1 MNLPSGLPPA
11 SPEALGHS
19 LRLCELIAGEIRSA
33 GGWIDFDRYMELA
46 LYSPG
51 LGYYAA
57 GSRKLGADGD
67 FTTAPEISPLFG
79 QCLARQ
85 AAQVLEQGFTEIL
98 EVGAGSGALAATL
111 LEELERLQRL
121 PERYLILEL
130 SPDLRERSRDTLAR
144 RVPHL
149 LERVAWLNVLPPAFS
164 GLILGNEVLDAMP
177 VNVYEHDAHGP
188 ERTADTVIEM
198 GVTTTNGA
206 EVGSDD
212 KPACGFAWAPAPASR
227 QAALPEGVDPEWFCG
242 PGYRS
247 EVQLVAQGFVRSIGA
262 MLERGAAIFIDYG
275 FPRAEYY
282 HPQRA
287 QGTLMCHYR
296 HRAHADP
303 FFLPGLQDITSHV
316 DFTAMAWAAHHAGME
331 VLGYTSQAT
340 FLVNCGITELLARV
354 GPDDTARYLPL
365 TNQANRLLSPAEMGE
380 LFKAIAFG
388 RGLDTPLVGFGNGGR
403 SHTL

>member
-1 MNLPSGLPPA
+1 MNPTRELPAALPPA
-11 SPEALGHS
+11 PPEALEHS
-19 LRLCELIAGEIRSA
+19 RRLCALIADDIRAA
-33 GGWIDFDRYMELA
+33 GGWIDFARYMELA
-46 LYSPG
+46 LYAPG

-85 AAQVLEQGFTEIL
+85 AAQVLEQGFTDIL

-111 LEELERLQRL
+111 LEELERLGRL
-121 PERYLILEL
+121 PERYLVLEL

-164 GLILGNEVLDAMP
+164 GLVLGNEVLDAMP
-177 VNVYEHDAHGP
+177 VHVF

-198 GVTTTNGA
+198 GVTTTHGTEA
-206 EVGSDD
+206 GSDG
-212 KPACGFAWAPAPASR
+212 KPARGFDWAPAPASR
-227 QAALPEGVDPEWFCG
+227 QSALPADVDPQWFAG

-303 FFLPGLQDITSHV
+303 FILPGLQDITSHV
-316 DFTAMAWAAHHAGME
+316 DFSAMAWAAHHAGME
-331 VLGYTSQAT
+331 VLGYTSQAA

-354 GPDDTARYLPL
+354 GPADAARYLPL
-365 TNQANRLLSPAEMGE
+365 ANQANRLLSPAEMGE

-388 RGLDTPLVGFGNGGR
+388 RRLDTPLLGFASGGR